1 MDTIVKNAF
10 VYYLYNVLPFVIGRN
25 PKCQEMKKKKKIPN
39 EKKKLKGKS
48 ELVRNY
54 SSNIAQ

>member
-1 MDTIVKNAF
+1 MS
-10 VYYLYNVLPFVIGRN
+10 RN
-25 PKCQEMKKKKKIPN
+25 EKKKKIPN